1 MNEVRSIDRHTS
13 ADEAMAI
20 LSEDGA
26 VIYRQVVDDEVVDK
40 VNAELDPFLSRA
52 YYGEGEFWGNKTK
65 RVSSLV
71 AKSKTYGEELATCP
85 QILGVMDQ
93 LLLPRCERYQ
103 LHVTQAVR
111 IGPGQGLQI
120 IHRDDALM
128 PFRHPG
134 PQCLCNTLWALT
146 DFTIENGATNVVLG
160 SHVWD
165 DDTYPDDDTPRAYA
179 VMPRGSCLI
188 YLGSVYHGGGQN
200 NTKDEW
206 RTGAITGYSLGWLRQ
221 EENQYLAVS
230 AGGGTQPARGRAAP
244 HRLSPARHLP
254 GVGRGAR
261 SAHRAGGSL
270 QRCHACRLGRRR
282 VRGRHLSLQDGGSR
296 RVQPALT
303 RLFRLPPAEERR
315 PRTRSGAFA

>member
-1 MNEVRSIDRHTS
+1 MDTVRSIDRHAS

-20 LSEDGA
+20 LEEDGA
-26 VIYRQVVDDEVVDK
+26 VIYRQVVDDEAIDR
-40 VNAELDPFLSRA
+40 VNAELEPYLSRA
-52 YYGEGEFWGNKTK
+52 YYGEGEFWGDKTK

-71 AKSKTYGEELATCP
+71 AKSKSYGEELATCP
-85 QILGVMDQ
+85 QILGVMDR

-134 PQCLCNTLWALT
+134 PQCLCNTMWALT
-146 DFTIENGATNVVLG
+146 DFTYENGATNVVLG

-188 YLGSVYHGGGQN
+188 YLGSVYHGGGRN
-200 NTKDEW
+200 NTEDEW

-221 EENQYLAVS
+221 EENQYLAV
-230 AGGGTQPARGRAAP
+230 
-244 HRLSPARHLP
+244 
-254 GVGRGAR
+254 
-261 SAHRAGGSL
+261 
-270 QRCHACRLGRRR
+270 
-282 VRGRHLSLQDGGSR
+282 
-296 RVQPALT
+296 
-303 RLFRLPPAEERR
+303 PPAVAKDLREDVQHLIGYHLHDFFLGWVEGHDPHIVLEDRYSDVMPAASEGGEYVDDTFVFKAATLGEPSR
-315 PRTRSGAFA
+315 H